1 MPLLLVLALA
11 LLLGGCG
18 DQRVT
23 AAAVGPTESVSAAST
38 ACVTFGPPPPL
49 YTIWGYTAGHVAG
62 QVVHT
67 ENGILVS
74 VDKFFFNGT
83 LAYNGARIEPP
94 PFAGFGAGQNANIKY
109 ANLGFGFQQLG
120 WTPGHVTFVFHD
132 PSSVTTENLIVNGD
146 EHIGALQNAPAVLG
160 GVAVTVAGGVVT
172 LAGPVTSLKVGG
184 QKLWI
189 DELCAAP

>member
-1 MPLLLVLALA
+1 MPLLLLPVLASLLA
-11 LLLGGCG
+11 GGG

-23 AAAVGPTESVSAAST
+23 AAAVSPAESLSATTT

-74 VDKFFFNGT
+74 VDTFFFKGT
-83 LAYNGARIEPP
+83 SAYKGARIEPP
-94 PFAGFGAGQNANIKY
+94 PFAGFGAGQNANLKY
-109 ANLGFGFQQLG
+109 ANLAFSFQQLG
-120 WTPGHVTFVFHD
+120 WTPGHVQFVFHD
-132 PSSVTTENLIVNGD
+132 PGSVTAENLIVNGD
-146 EHIGALQNAPAVLG
+146 EYSGPLSGAPAVLG
-160 GVAVTVAGGVVT
+160 GVAVTVAGGVVD
-172 LAGPVTSLKVGG
+172 LAGPVSSLKVGG

-189 DELCAAP
+189 DEVCAAP